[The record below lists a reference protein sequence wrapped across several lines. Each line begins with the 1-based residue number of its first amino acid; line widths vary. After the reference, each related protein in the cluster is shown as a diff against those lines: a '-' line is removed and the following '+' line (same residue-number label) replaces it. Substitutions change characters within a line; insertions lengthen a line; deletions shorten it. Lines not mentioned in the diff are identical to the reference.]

1 MTKITLLLADQAFDS
16 IRELLRDNVIK
27 AGQLVSMSFLSELI
41 DLPLAPVREAVQKAS
56 ALGLM
61 KSIPKRGV
69 LIIESNNEHVV
80 ECLVIRRIWDKEGA
94 RILTRSPDKDFITE
108 LISRHE
114 AVIHKALTENI
125 SLSLQKEATSL
136 DWEMHEL
143 LSSSI
148 KNTEIDKLYAV
159 NRDRITIMFNAKPIH
174 PVRLVPAFNEHIA
187 IMTAVLE
194 EDEER
199 VMNLLDYHYQQI
211 FKWLEI

>member
-148 KNTEIDKLYAV
+148 NNTEIDKLYAV